1 MIRSPPR
8 LASNIDILEKIGNSF
23 ISSKITSNEQQLD
36 EHLTSEIMSDSIS
49 NNFKHLV
56 LLESNM
62 SHQVSLVVMNILS
75 LVLIHQKEKLIE
87 NHGDNPIA
95 KRLIEIYFYLL
106 QSNQSEQIKLKTFLA
121 LRLLINKMPTIF
133 LDGNSTLCASLCL
146 RVNFCL
152 FYFKL

>member
-8 LASNIDILEKIGNSF
+8 LTSNIDILEKIGNSF
-23 ISSKITSNEQQLD
+23 ISKAQTNEQMLD
-36 EHLTSEIMSDSIS
+36 EHLTSEINDSIS
-49 NNFKHLV
+49 KNLKHLF

-62 SHQVSLVVMNILS
+62 CHQVSLVVMNILS
-75 LVLIHQKEKLIE
+75 LVLIHQKDKLTE
-87 NHGDNPIA
+87 NHGDNPVT

-146 RVNFCL
+146 RVNIF
-152 FYFKL
+152 

>member
-1 MIRSPPR
+1 
-8 LASNIDILEKIGNSF
+8 LTSNIDILEKIGNSF
-23 ISSKITSNEQQLD
+23 ISKLQTNEQMLD
-36 EHLTSEIMSDSIS
+36 EHLTSEINDSIS
-49 NNFKHLV
+49 NNLKHLF

-62 SHQVSLVVMNILS
+62 CHQVSLVVMNILS
-75 LVLIHQKEKLIE
+75 LVLIHQKDKLTE
-87 NHGDNPIA
+87 NHGDNPVT

-146 RVNFCL
+146 RVNIF
-152 FYFKL
+152 

>member
-8 LASNIDILEKIGNSF
+8 LTSNIDILEKIGNSF
-23 ISSKITSNEQQLD
+23 ISKAQTNEQMLD
-36 EHLTSEIMSDSIS
+36 EHLISEINDSIS
-49 NNFKHLV
+49 NNLKHLF

-62 SHQVSLVVMNILS
+62 CHQVSLVVMNILS
-75 LVLIHQKEKLIE
+75 LVLIHQKEKLTE
-87 NHGDNPIA
+87 NHGDNPVT

-146 RVNFCL
+146 RVNIF
-152 FYFKL
+152 

>member
-1 MIRSPPR
+1 MT
-8 LASNIDILEKIGNSF
+8 SNIDILEKIGNSF
-23 ISSKITSNEQQLD
+23 ISKLQTNEQMLD
-36 EHLTSEIMSDSIS
+36 EHLTSEINDSIS
-49 NNFKHLV
+49 NNLKHLF

-62 SHQVSLVVMNILS
+62 CHQVSLVVMNILS
-75 LVLIHQKEKLIE
+75 LVLIHQKDKLTE
-87 NHGDNPIA
+87 NHGDNPVT

-146 RVNFCL
+146 RVNIFL
-152 FYFKL
+152 FYKILKNL